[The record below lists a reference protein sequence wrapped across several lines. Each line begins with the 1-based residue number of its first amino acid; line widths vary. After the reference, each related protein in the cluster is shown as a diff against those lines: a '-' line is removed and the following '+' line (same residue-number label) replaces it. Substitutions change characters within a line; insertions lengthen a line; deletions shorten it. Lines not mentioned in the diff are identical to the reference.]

1 MIYLLVLIQVILG
14 FLVPWW
20 WVSVVV
26 CMVYGTV
33 TLSAVRAAAHSFLA
47 VFTVWGMMSY
57 YYDLSNGL
65 ATAQRLSSLFHL
77 PHFVLVYPLIG
88 LMGGI
93 FAILGSL
100 NGFYLRCFLRSPKI
114 L

>member
-1 MIYLLVLIQVILG
+1 MIYLLILIQIILG
-14 FLVPWW
+14 FLMPWW

-26 CMVYGTV
+26 SMIYGAATF
-33 TLSAVRAAAHSFLA
+33 SAGRAAAHSFLA
-47 VFTVWGMMSY
+47 VFMVWVVMSY

-65 ATAQRLSSLFHL
+65 ATAQRLSSLFQL

-88 LMGGI
+88 FVGGI

-100 NGFYLRCFLRSPKI
+100 NGFYLRRFLRSPVPR
-114 L
+114 